1 MTTAILWPTVLLVSH
16 IYAVWFYMYVTRIS
30 FIRAHPPQPGDFST
44 SLGFMRYTEP
54 VEMPANNLRNLF
66 EMPVLYF
73 ALIPLLLIA
82 GAVTGAQIALA
93 WGYLALR
100 AVHSVIHI
108 ARGPIM
114 ARFGVYVAS
123 CVVLLMMWIGFAADV
138 LAAR

>member
-1 MTTAILWPTVLLVSH
+1 MTVAILWPTVLLVAH
-16 IYAVWFYMYVTRIS
+16 IYLVWVYMYVTRIS
-30 FIRAHPPQPGDFST
+30 YIRAHPPQPGDLTT

-73 ALIPLLLIA
+73 ALVPLMLI
-82 GAVTGAQIALA
+82 TGAATGLQVVLA

-100 AVHSVIHI
+100 MVHSVIHI

-123 CVVLLMMWIGFAADV
+123 CAVLLTMWIGFAAEV
-138 LAAR
+138 LVAG

>member
-1 MTTAILWPTVLLVSH
+1 MAVAILWPTVLLVAH
-16 IYAVWFYMYVTRIS
+16 VYGVWVYMYVTRIS

-73 ALIPLLLIA
+73 ALIPLLLIT
-82 GAVTGAQIALA
+82 GTVTGVQIALA

-108 ARGPIM
+108 AKGPIV

-123 CVVLLMMWIGFAADV
+123 CVVLLAMWIGFAVDV
-138 LAAR
+138 WVAR

>member
-1 MTTAILWPTVLLVSH
+1 MTVAIIWPTVLLVVH
-16 IYAVWFYMYVTRIS
+16 VYAVWLYMYVTRIS
-30 FIRAHPPQPGDFST
+30 YIRAHPPKPGDFST

-54 VEMPANNLRNLF
+54 VETPANNLRNLF

-73 ALIPLLLIA
+73 ALVPLLLI
-82 GAVTGAQIALA
+82 TGTVSGVQVGLA

-114 ARFGVYVAS
+114 ARFGVYVVS
-123 CVVLLMMWIGFAADV
+123 CVVLLAMWVGFAFEV
-138 LAAR
+138 SLAG